1 MFFNFKYHFSI
12 FLIFLLSIL
21 LSCQLQE
28 PTKNHGIVFLKN
40 RSNELIIEKHN
51 KNDVVKLMGEPHS
64 KSFDDEDNWLYIERV
79 LTKGKYHKLG
89 KHVLKSNNVLE
100 LSFNKYGVLK
110 SKKLYDKNNINTV
123 KFSKKKTEN
132 ELTKKSFVETFLSS
146 VKSKMYGKNK

>member
-40 RSNELIIEKHN
+40 RSNELMIEKHN
-51 KNDVVKLMGEPHS
+51 KNDVVKLMGQPHTR
-64 KSFDDEDNWLYIERV
+64 SFDDEDNWLYIERV

-100 LSFNKYGVLK
+100 LSFDKYGVLK

-123 KFSKKKTEN
+123 KFSKKETEN
-132 ELTKKSFVETFLSS
+132 KLTKKSFVETFLSS
-146 VKSKMYGKNK
+146 VKSKMYGQNK

>member
-1 MFFNFKYHFSI
+1 MSFNFKYHFSI

-146 VKSKMYGKNK
+146 VKSKMYGKK

>member
-1 MFFNFKYHFSI
+1 MSFNFKYHFSI

-51 KNDVVKLMGEPHS
+51 KNDVVKLMGQPHS

-110 SKKLYDKNNINTV
+110 SKKLYDKKNINTV

-146 VKSKMYGKNK
+146 VKSKMYGKK

>member
-1 MFFNFKYHFSI
+1 MSFNFKYHFSI

-40 RSNELIIEKHN
+40 RSNKLMIEKHN
-51 KNDVVKLMGEPHS
+51 KNDVIKLMGQPHS

-110 SKKLYDKNNINTV
+110 SKKLYDKNNINTL
-123 KFSKKKTEN
+123 KFSNKKTEN
-132 ELTKKSFVETFLSS
+132 ELTKKSFIETFLSS
-146 VKSKMYGKNK
+146 VKSKMYGKK

>member
-51 KNDVVKLMGEPHS
+51 KNDVVKLMGQPHS

-110 SKKLYDKNNINTV
+110 SKKLYDKKNINTV
-123 KFSKKKTEN
+123 KFSKKKTE
-132 ELTKKSFVETFLSS
+132 
-146 VKSKMYGKNK
+146 KNNFDFQCRCLWKL

>member
-146 VKSKMYGKNK
+146 VKSKMYGKK